1 MIGEF
6 WAIGFTHNPSLK
18 AGGWGDESD
27 APAFRWGSRIKPP
40 TANRPWMKRLL
51 VLLGLTVLFLGMVV
65 SPTASAQG
73 GIEVT
78 AADVVNSFPEEV
90 VFRLSAFSEAT
101 IEEVTL
107 HYQILPDGV
116 AAYGRPDLTPAEHVQ
131 VDFHLE
137 ANDPPRS
144 YLAPGAQI
152 DYFWEIEDG
161 AGNKLTTD
169 PATFVYEDIRFSW
182 ESVSEGNVS
191 VYWYA
196 GSRSSAE
203 SSLEVARD
211 ALDEM
216 SALLGVTVD
225 YPVKVWIYDSYEDM
239 LPALVRRSEAH
250 AQRVI
255 VAGERVASDT
265 VLMQG
270 EGADDTLR
278 HELTH
283 IVTHVAGE
291 GPYGSL
297 PTWLDEGTAMYGQSE
312 PGEGYTSALDRAVE
326 HDSVLS
332 VRSMTAPTGDP
343 SKVGLF
349 YGQAWSLVDFLIETY
364 GSAKFTELFAIFKE
378 GSTVDKALLKVYGFD
393 QSGLEDAWRA
403 SLGLPP
409 RESPS
414 PAAEQESEAQPTP
427 AELTGELE
435 EAAEDEFP
443 WGTAVGLAITGAAL
457 AGVSLLGMG
466 MLAGRLRRR

>member
-1 MIGEF
+1 
-6 WAIGFTHNPSLK
+6 
-18 AGGWGDESD
+18 
-27 APAFRWGSRIKPP
+27 
-40 TANRPWMKRLL
+40 MKRLL
-51 VLLGLTVLFLGMVV
+51 VLLGLAVLFLGTVV
-65 SPTASAQG
+65 SPAASAQS

-78 AADVVNSFPEEV
+78 ATDVVNSFPQEV
-90 VFRLSAFSEAT
+90 VFRLSAHSEAT

-116 AAYGRPDLTPAEHVQ
+116 RAYGRPDLTPAERVQ
-131 VDFHLE
+131 VEFHLK

-144 YLAPGAQI
+144 YLAPGAEI
-152 DYFWEIEDG
+152 DYFWEVEDG
-161 AGNKLTTD
+161 AGNKLTTE

-203 SSLEVARD
+203 SSLEVARET
-211 ALDEM
+211 LDEM

-250 AQRVI
+250 AQRVV
-255 VAGERVASDT
+255 VAGMRVSSDT
-265 VLMQG
+265 ILMQG
-270 EGADDTLR
+270 EGDDDTLR

-297 PTWLDEGTAMYGQSE
+297 PAWLDEGTAMYGQSE

-326 HDSVLS
+326 RDSLLS
-332 VRSMTAPTGDP
+332 VRSMTAPTGDA
-343 SKVGLF
+343 SKVTLF

-364 GSAKFTELFAIFKE
+364 GSAKLAELYAVFKE

-393 QSGLEDAWRA
+393 QGGLEDAWRA
-403 SLGLPP
+403 SLDLPP
-409 RESPS
+409 REGPT
-414 PAAEQESEAQPTP
+414 PAAEQESEVQPTP
-427 AELTGELE
+427 AEQTGEGE
-435 EAAEDEFP
+435 EAGEDEFP
-443 WGTAVGLAITGAAL
+443 WGTAVGLAVTGAAL
-457 AGVSLLGMG
+457 AGVSLLGVG
-466 MLAGRLRRR
+466 VVAARLRRR

>member
-1 MIGEF
+1 
-6 WAIGFTHNPSLK
+6 
-18 AGGWGDESD
+18 
-27 APAFRWGSRIKPP
+27 
-40 TANRPWMKRLL
+40 MKRLL
-51 VLLGLTVLFLGMVV
+51 VLLGLAVLFLGTVV
-65 SPTASAQG
+65 SPAASAQS

-78 AADVVNSFPEEV
+78 ATDVVNSFPQEV
-90 VFRLSAFSEAT
+90 VFRLSAHSEAT

-116 AAYGRPDLTPAEHVQ
+116 MAYGRPDLTPAERVQ
-131 VDFHLE
+131 VEFHLK

-144 YLAPGAQI
+144 YLAPGAEI
-152 DYFWEIEDG
+152 DYFWEVEDG
-161 AGNKLTTD
+161 AGNKLTTE

-191 VYWYA
+191 VYWYD

-203 SSLEVARD
+203 SSLEVARET
-211 ALDEM
+211 LDEM
-216 SALLGVTVD
+216 AALLGATVD
-225 YPVKVWIYDSYEDM
+225 YPVKIWVYDSYEDM

-250 AQRVI
+250 AQRVV
-255 VAGERVASDT
+255 VAGMRVSSDT
-265 VLMQG
+265 VLLQG
-270 EGADDTLR
+270 EGAGDTLR

-326 HDSVLS
+326 RDSLLS
-332 VRSMTAPTGDP
+332 VRSMTSPTGDA

-349 YGQAWSLVDFLIETY
+349 YGQAWSLVDFLIGTY
-364 GSAKFTELFAIFKE
+364 GSAKFAELYAVFKE

-393 QSGLEDAWRA
+393 QGGLEDAWRA
-403 SLGLPP
+403 SLDLPP
-409 RESPS
+409 REGPT
-414 PAAEQESEAQPTP
+414 PAAEQESEVQPTP
-427 AELTGELE
+427 AEQAGEAE

-443 WGTAVGLAITGAAL
+443 WGTAVGLAVTGAAL
-457 AGVSLLGMG
+457 AGVSLLGIG
-466 MLAGRLRRR
+466 VLAVRLRRR

>member
-1 MIGEF
+1 
-6 WAIGFTHNPSLK
+6 
-18 AGGWGDESD
+18 
-27 APAFRWGSRIKPP
+27 
-40 TANRPWMKRLL
+40 MKRHLA
-51 VLLGLTVLFLGMVV
+51 LLGLAVFLATVL
-65 SPTASAQG
+65 SPGASAQG

-90 VFRLSAFSEAT
+90 VFRLSAHSEAT

-107 HYQILPDGV
+107 QYQILPDGV
-116 AAYGRPDLTPAEHVQ
+116 MAYGRPDFTPAERVQ
-131 VDFHLE
+131 VDFHLKG
-137 ANDPPRS
+137 NDPPRS

-203 SSLEVARD
+203 SSLEVARET
-211 ALDEM
+211 LDEM
-216 SALLGVTVD
+216 AALLGATVD
-225 YPVKVWIYDSYEDM
+225 YPLKVWIYDSYDDM
-239 LPALVRRSEAH
+239 LPALVRRSETH
-250 AQRVI
+250 AQQVV
-255 VAGERVASDT
+255 VAGMRVASDT
-265 VLMQG
+265 VLLQG
-270 EGADDTLR
+270 EGAGNVLR

-283 IVTHVAGE
+283 IVTGVAGE

-312 PGEGYTSALDRAVE
+312 PGEGYTSALDRAVDR
-326 HDSVLS
+326 DSLLS
-332 VRSMTAPTGDP
+332 VRSMTSPTGDP

-364 GSAKFTELFAIFKE
+364 GSAKFAELFATFKE

-393 QSGLEDAWRA
+393 QDGLEDAWRA
-403 SLGLPP
+403 SLDLSP
-409 RESPS
+409 RERPT

-427 AELTGELE
+427 AGQTGEAE
-435 EAAEDEFP
+435 EAGQDEFP
-443 WGTAVGLAITGAAL
+443 WATTIGLAAAGAAL
-457 AGVSLLGMG
+457 AGVSLLAVSL
-466 MLAGRLRRR
+466 LAARLRRR

>member
-1 MIGEF
+1 
-6 WAIGFTHNPSLK
+6 
-18 AGGWGDESD
+18 
-27 APAFRWGSRIKPP
+27 
-40 TANRPWMKRLL
+40 MKRLL
-51 VLLGLTVLFLGMVV
+51 VLLGLAVLFLGTVV

-78 AADVVNSFPEEV
+78 AVDVVNSFPEEV
-90 VFRLSAFSEAT
+90 VFHLSAHSEAI

-116 AAYGRPDLTPAEHVQ
+116 MAYGRPDLTPAERVQ
-131 VDFHLE
+131 VDFDLK

-152 DYFWEIEDG
+152 DYFWEVEDG
-161 AGNKLTTD
+161 AGNKLTTE

-203 SSLEVARD
+203 SSLEVAREV
-211 ALDEM
+211 LDEM
-216 SALLGVTVD
+216 SVLLGATVD

-239 LPALVRRSEAH
+239 LPALAQRSEAFE
-250 AQRVI
+250 QRVV
-255 VAGERVASDT
+255 VAGVRVSSDT
-265 VLMQG
+265 VLLQG
-270 EGADDTLR
+270 EGAGDTLR

-326 HDSVLS
+326 RDSLLS
-332 VRSMTAPTGDP
+332 VRSMTAPTGDA
-343 SKVGLF
+343 SKVTLF

-364 GSAKFTELFAIFKE
+364 GPAKFAELYAVFKE

-393 QSGLEDAWRA
+393 QGGLEDAWRA
-403 SLGLPP
+403 SLDLPP
-409 RESPS
+409 REGPT
-414 PAAEQESEAQPTP
+414 PAAEQESEVQPTP
-427 AELTGELE
+427 AEQTGEEE
-435 EAAEDEFP
+435 EAGEDEFP
-443 WGTAVGLAITGAAL
+443 WGTAVGLAVTGAAL
-457 AGVSLLGMG
+457 AGVSLLGVG
-466 MLAGRLRRR
+466 LVAGRLRRR

>member
-1 MIGEF
+1 
-6 WAIGFTHNPSLK
+6 
-18 AGGWGDESD
+18 
-27 APAFRWGSRIKPP
+27 
-40 TANRPWMKRLL
+40 MKRLL
-51 VLLGLTVLFLGMVV
+51 VLLGLAVLFLGTVV
-65 SPTASAQG
+65 SPAASAQS

-78 AADVVNSFPEEV
+78 ATDVVNSFPQEV
-90 VFRLSAFSEAT
+90 VFRLSAHSEAT

-116 AAYGRPDLTPAEHVQ
+116 RAYGRPDLTPAERVQ
-131 VDFHLE
+131 VEFHLK

-144 YLAPGAQI
+144 YLAPGAEI
-152 DYFWEIEDG
+152 DYFWEVEDG
-161 AGNKLTTD
+161 AGNKLTTE

-182 ESVSEGNVS
+182 ESVSEGDVS

-250 AQRVI
+250 AQRVV
-255 VAGERVASDT
+255 VAGMRVSSDT
-265 VLMQG
+265 ILMQG
-270 EGADDTLR
+270 EGDDDTLR

-297 PTWLDEGTAMYGQSE
+297 PAWLDEGTAMHGQSE
-312 PGEGYTSALDRAVE
+312 PGEGFTSALDKAVE
-326 HDSVLS
+326 RDSLLS
-332 VRSMTAPTGDP
+332 VRSMTAPTGDA
-343 SKVGLF
+343 SKVTLF

-364 GSAKFTELFAIFKE
+364 GSAKLAELYAVFKE

-393 QSGLEDAWRA
+393 QGGLEDAWRA
-403 SLGLPP
+403 SLDLPP
-409 RESPS
+409 REGPT
-414 PAAEQESEAQPTP
+414 PAAEQESEVQPTP
-427 AELTGELE
+427 AEQTGEAE
-435 EAAEDEFP
+435 EAGEDEFP
-443 WGTAVGLAITGAAL
+443 WGTAVGLAVTGAAL
-457 AGVSLLGMG
+457 AGVSLLGVG
-466 MLAGRLRRR
+466 VVAARLRRR